1 MVPTQCDKKCSEIEK
16 NKCRKKVLKNNFC
29 AAYNNMLSSVKSLS
43 GVYRENIR
51 MRLDHPPPAT
61 QAGIP
66 PVPPG
71 SVFSPLGLY

>member
-1 MVPTQCDKKCSEIEK
+1 
-16 NKCRKKVLKNNFC
+16 
-29 AAYNNMLSSVKSLS
+29 MLSSVKSLS

-71 SVFSPLGLY
+71 SVFSPLGLFWSLLNLT

>member
-1 MVPTQCDKKCSEIEK
+1 MKKIAVKKKKKCP
-16 NKCRKKVLKNNFC
+16 KKVLKNNFC

>member
-1 MVPTQCDKKCSEIEK
+1 MVSAQCDKKCSEIEK
-16 NKCRKKVLKNNFC
+16 KVPQKVQKEIIFVLH
-29 AAYNNMLSSVKSLS
+29 NMLSSVKSLS

-71 SVFSPLGLY
+71 IITSLRGYS